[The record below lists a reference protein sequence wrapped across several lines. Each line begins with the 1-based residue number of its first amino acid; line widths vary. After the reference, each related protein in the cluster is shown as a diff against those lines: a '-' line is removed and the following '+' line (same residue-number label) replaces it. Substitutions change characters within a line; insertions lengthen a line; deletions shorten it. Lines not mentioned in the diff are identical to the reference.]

1 MLAMT
6 EDSLKVLKGKP
17 NSGVL
22 TIPLNNIRNTEA
34 RIPEI
39 AAMTPHKAGEL
50 LSVFNTC
57 FLELDGYAKQVEM
70 ELVIAKQNQSVVKS
84 TVLLDKAEE
93 IIKSKGLKGSADLRQ
108 AVFEMDP
115 DYQKATERVNALE
128 AAREYLV
135 GKRKGI
141 EMAYGSIRK
150 LVGETVFSH
159 RNTNLNGTM
168 PEQYEEAPF

>member
-22 TIPLNNIRNTEA
+22 SIPLVNIRNAEG

-50 LSVFNTC
+50 LSLFNSV
-57 FLELDGYAKQVEM
+57 FLEIGGYSKSVEL
-70 ELVIAKQNQSVVKS
+70 ELNLAKQNFNVVKA
-84 TVLLDKAEE
+84 TVLLDKAED
-93 IIKSKGLKGSADLRQ
+93 IFKAKGIKPSADLRQ
-108 AVFEMDP
+108 ALVDSDP
-115 DYQKATERVNALE
+115 DCQVALQRVSALE
-128 AAREYLV
+128 AANEYL
-135 GKRKGI
+135 KMKQKGI
-141 EMAYGSIRK
+141 EMAYGSVRK
-150 LVGETVFSH
+150 MLGETVFSH

-168 PEQYEEAPF
+168 PSEEITPF

>member
-22 TIPLNNIRNTEA
+22 SIPLNNIRNTEA

-50 LSVFNTC
+50 LSVFNTT
-57 FLELDGYAKQVEM
+57 FLELDGYVKQVEM
-70 ELVIAKQNQSVVKS
+70 ELVIAKQNQNIVKS
-84 TVLLDKAEE
+84 TVLLDKAED
-93 IIKSKGLKGSADLRQ
+93 IIKSKGLKASADLRM
-108 AVFEMDP
+108 AVVELDP

-128 AAREYLV
+128 AAREYLN
-135 GKRKGI
+135 GKRKAI
-141 EMAYGSIRK
+141 EMAYASVKK
-150 LVGETVFSH
+150 LVGEVVFTH
-159 RNTNLNGTM
+159 KNTNLNGTM
-168 PEQYEEAPF
+168 PEYEEAPF